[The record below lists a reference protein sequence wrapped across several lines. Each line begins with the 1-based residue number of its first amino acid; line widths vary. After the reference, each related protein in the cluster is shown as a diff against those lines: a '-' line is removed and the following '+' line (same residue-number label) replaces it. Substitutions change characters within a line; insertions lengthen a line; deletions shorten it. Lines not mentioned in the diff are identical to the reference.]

1 MKSVTVSRGGFR
13 FCRWAV
19 AILLWLALLL
29 KSTELLL
36 AATLILAL
44 NAVLGVGRAP
54 LILAWDYTAGRL
66 FPSAE
71 DPLVEPSMRFAHAL
85 GALVGG
91 CALALILGK
100 TPELGWT
107 LLLWFAVFK
116 TAGAMGFCL
125 VSRMFTYAVQRG
137 DCCRFLCGRLK
148 KPAGDDR
155 APLEP

>member
-1 MKSVTVSRGGFR
+1 MKSVAVSRGGFR

-19 AILLWLALLL
+19 AIVLWLALLL
-29 KSTELLL
+29 RSAELLL
-36 AATLILAL
+36 AATAILAL
-44 NAVLGVGRAP
+44 NALVGVGRAP
-54 LILAWDYTAGRL
+54 LILAWDHTVGRL

-71 DPLVEPSMRFAHAL
+71 ESLVESSMRFAHIL
-85 GALVGG
+85 GALAGA

-107 LLLWFAVFK
+107 LLLWFAAFK

-125 VSRMFTYAVQRG
+125 ISRLYTVAVQRG

-155 APLEP
+155 APLER